1 MTQFYSRNDVKY
13 NGDVYSIPFP
23 YMKEEEIHVYLDDVL
38 VTDWFFLNDSQ
49 IRLRSLPEEVTS
61 DTVVSVRRVTNI
73 DDKVVTYTN
82 NTLLNKENLNLSQD
96 QLLHAVQEIY
106 DNNEVFKQGTNEILI
121 DNKQEILNLQSE
133 FEDEVNTKIE
143 MVSSAAEKIN
153 QLEDAVDTAVTAANT
168 ASQKADDI
176 EQFVTKTEQSFNT
189 NIQDAIS
196 ESQALLQEAGEA
208 LNETKQKVEEVGG
221 MLSLEIGDIGIA
233 PLGIDETKG
242 KRRYLNGQLIIQD
255 QYIQFTNK
263 VKSAVALYPS
273 LACTESEW
281 QTTAT
286 MTVGGQVGKFVVD
299 DNAGTIRLP
308 KIIMPIQGLTDLS
321 KLGEIVEAGLPNI
334 EGNLGQLPTGAGYDE
349 NTNGSFYF
357 VTSHIHTLTRTHTLS
372 LSFFIEQC
380 ESRSFLMNLYPYSA
394 RRKNT
399 LFIVKKYFNFFQLLT
414 LIFTFYIKVENKYEI
429 LKGTQPH
436 IMHLFPPVLIY

>member
-153 QLEDAVDTAVTAANT
+153 QLEDAVDTAVTA
-168 ASQKADDI
+168 
-176 EQFVTKTEQSFNT
+176 
-189 NIQDAIS
+189 
-196 ESQALLQEAGEA
+196 
-208 LNETKQKVEEVGG
+208 
-221 MLSLEIGDIGIA
+221 
-233 PLGIDETKG
+233 
-242 KRRYLNGQLIIQD
+242 
-255 QYIQFTNK
+255 
-263 VKSAVALYPS
+263 
-273 LACTESEW
+273 
-281 QTTAT
+281 
-286 MTVGGQVGKFVVD
+286 
-299 DNAGTIRLP
+299 
-308 KIIMPIQGLTDLS
+308 
-321 KLGEIVEAGLPNI
+321 
-334 EGNLGQLPTGAGYDE
+334 
-349 NTNGSFYF
+349 
-357 VTSHIHTLTRTHTLS
+357 
-372 LSFFIEQC
+372 
-380 ESRSFLMNLYPYSA
+380 
-394 RRKNT
+394 
-399 LFIVKKYFNFFQLLT
+399 VKKLM
-414 LIFTFYIKVENKYEI
+414 I
-429 LKGTQPH
+429 LSSS
-436 IMHLFPPVLIY
+436 